1 MCKNYSIDYRIYFRV
16 LILFLLACFLLT
28 PAYAN
33 DITQGLK
40 YYKKEEYQKA
50 YRYFST
56 PAAQKNPRVQRILG
70 YMYLKGLAVK
80 QDYQKAMFWYGKSAD
95 QGNPKAMYDI
105 GVMYDFGQGVK
116 QDYKKASQYYRKA
129 ALLGYD
135 DAQYNL
141 GVLF

>member
-95 QGNPKAMYDI
+95 QGNPQAMYDI
-105 GVMYDFGQGVK
+105 GSYVRFWTGCETG
-116 QDYKKASQYYRKA
+116 S
-129 ALLGYD
+129 
-135 DAQYNL
+135 
-141 GVLF
+141 